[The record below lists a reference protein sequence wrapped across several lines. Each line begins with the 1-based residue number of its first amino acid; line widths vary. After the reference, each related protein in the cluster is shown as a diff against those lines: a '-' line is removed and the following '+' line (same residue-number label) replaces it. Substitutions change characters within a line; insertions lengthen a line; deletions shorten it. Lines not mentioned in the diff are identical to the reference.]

1 MEINSFI
8 KQLEDTIE
16 DLPPDYI
23 KPETDFKKIEQWDS
37 LAMLSLLA
45 KLDSEYNV
53 SLTAKDLN
61 SCNTVTELY
70 DLVKSRMQ

>member
-8 KQLEDTIE
+8 KQFEDTIE
-16 DLPPDYI
+16 DLPPNSI
-23 KPETDFKKIEQWDS
+23 NPETDFKNLEQWDS

-45 KLDSEYNV
+45 KLDSEYNI

-61 SCNTVTELY
+61 SCNNILELY
-70 DLVKSRMQ
+70 ELVKSKKQ